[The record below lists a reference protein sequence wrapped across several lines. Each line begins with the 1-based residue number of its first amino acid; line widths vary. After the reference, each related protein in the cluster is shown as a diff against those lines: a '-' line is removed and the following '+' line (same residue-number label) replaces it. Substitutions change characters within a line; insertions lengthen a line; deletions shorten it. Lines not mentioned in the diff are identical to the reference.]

1 MIKIQ
6 MEWELANGQ
15 TFTEWTIP
23 WEIAEAETATGVVLQ
38 SLAANKSEPSLD
50 FLFQC
55 AYQIQ
60 KRIDDKP
67 TGSFDAWKKNVVHLE
82 AVDYQKSNFTKLEAS
97 KEL

>member
-55 AYQIQ
+55 AYQMQ
-60 KRIDDKP
+60 KRIP
-67 TGSFDAWKKNVVHLE
+67 
-82 AVDYQKSNFTKLEAS
+82 
-97 KEL
+97 

>member
-67 TGSFDAWKKNVVHLE
+67 TGPFDAWKKNVVHLE